1 MEAEEDESHRDAD
14 GRDPKKYICRNGR
27 HSGKCDESQEER
39 KIEKHDRKQVM
50 GPDSFG
56 VERQPAVSP
65 YEVGRIAPGFVATS
79 NPNEYFNEEQ
89 TTDSRHP

>member
-1 MEAEEDESHRDAD
+1 
-14 GRDPKKYICRNGR
+14 
-27 HSGKCDESQEER
+27 
-39 KIEKHDRKQVM
+39 M

-89 TTDSRHP
+89 PIPATHKRKVGTAFSSGAPTWIVNTPS

>member
-1 MEAEEDESHRDAD
+1 
-14 GRDPKKYICRNGR
+14 
-27 HSGKCDESQEER
+27 
-39 KIEKHDRKQVM
+39 M

-56 VERQPAVSP
+56 V
-65 YEVGRIAPGFVATS
+65 EVGRIAPGFVATS